1 MLTALFFSMFLMT
14 DPSPDVKITETNTLP
29 ALPAQ
34 NTSTEA
40 YQQCLARVDEDPA
53 AAKEFALNWTLV
65 GGDAAATH
73 CVAMADLALGN
84 LRFSA
89 GRVLQLADE
98 ERQKDTIVAASLYH
112 QGAEILLAIPD
123 ATMALEAANAGLE
136 IAPTDMALHVSL
148 GHALIDLQRW
158 AEAEA
163 ALVTAMEFGRL
174 DATGRT
180 LRARARIEQDRL
192 ELAAYD
198 VVAALRLDPHFVDAL
213 VLRGELIQRGMIID
227 MPN

>member
-1 MLTALFFSMFLMT
+1 MINTLLFSIVLMT
-14 DPSPDVKITETNTLP
+14 AKTPQLNSVQPNSPEMN
-29 ALPAQ
+29 
-34 NTSTEA
+34 STRA
-40 YQQCLARVDEDPA
+40 YQQCLARVDKDPA
-53 AAKEFALNWTLV
+53 AAKEFALNWTLT
-65 GGDAAATH
+65 GGDSAATH

-84 LRFSA
+84 LRYSA
-89 GRVLQLADE
+89 GRILQLADE
-98 ERQKDTIVAASLYH
+98 ERQRDTIAAASLYL
-112 QGAEILLAIPD
+112 QGTEILLAIPD
-123 ATMALEAANAGLE
+123 AAMALEAANAGLE

-148 GHALIDLQRW
+148 GHALIDLKRW